1 MMVFL
6 WNNVTFL
13 PFFYMEASVRCENQ
27 KLNFA
32 TIFDAFICPVSD
44 TNLNWLL
51 CPLIDF
57 LWISNRVSSQDPRPH
72 PSLQMPK
79 QLTCQMERLNPDL
92 IGTKVF
98 FLLEIEKSVES
109 KLKASC
115 DVGWSRSSGVCF
127 TITFEKTHLC
137 FSLCNRDYR
146 LGSGRHPLGNFSKT
160 DDPLK

>member
-6 WNNVTFL
+6 WNNVTFY
-13 PFFYMEASVRCENQ
+13 PFFLHGGFRKMWKSKI
-27 KLNFA
+27 KLCNNLC
-32 TIFDAFICPVSD
+32 CPVSD

-79 QLTCQMERLNPDL
+79 QLTCQMDRLNPDL

-146 LGSGRHPLGNFSKT
+146 LGSGRHPLGKFSKT